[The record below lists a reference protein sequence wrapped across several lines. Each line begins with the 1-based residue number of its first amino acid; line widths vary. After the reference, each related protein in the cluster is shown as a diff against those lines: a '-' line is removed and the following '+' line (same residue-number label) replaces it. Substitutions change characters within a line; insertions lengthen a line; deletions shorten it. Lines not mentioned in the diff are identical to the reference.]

1 MTQKITSAVNKIVAL
16 LLAVMAVLV
25 FGNVIMRYFFHSGIT
40 WAEEVSR
47 FAFIWLI
54 FLGSIIAL
62 KENMHLGVDTVVSK
76 LSLKAKRILFI
87 VNEFILLIILAM
99 LLDGAYE
106 LTLLNRDQSSPAIN
120 LPYAY
125 VYVSGVIMAVAMIG
139 ITTYK
144 LYRLVSGKFT
154 EHDLQIASEA
164 TEAEE
169 IIHQVEQAE
178 QTTGEAGKE
187 GGRRS

>member
-54 FLGSIIAL
+54 FIGSIIAL
-62 KENMHLGVDTVVSK
+62 KDNMHLGVDTVVSK

-87 VNEFILLIILAM
+87 VNEIILLIILAM

-144 LYRLVSGKFT
+144 LYRLVSGKFN
-154 EHDLQIASEA
+154 EQDLQIASEA

-169 IIHQVEQAE
+169 IVHQAE
-178 QTTGEAGKE
+178 QADQTAGETGNE

>member
-1 MTQKITSAVNKIVAL
+1 MTQKITSVVNKIVAL
-16 LLAVMAVLV
+16 LLALMAVLV

-54 FLGSIIAL
+54 FIGSIIAL
-62 KENMHLGVDTVVSK
+62 KDNLHLGVDTVVSR
-76 LSLKAKRILFI
+76 LSPKAKRILFI
-87 VNEFILLIILAM
+87 VNEIILLIILVM

-106 LTLLNRDQSSPAIN
+106 LTMINRDQSSPAIN

-139 ITTYK
+139 ITAYK
-144 LYRLVSGKFT
+144 LYRLTSGKFD

-169 IIHQVEQAE
+169 IIHHAEE
-178 QTTGEAGKE
+178 QTGKE
-187 GGRRS
+187 GGSRS

>member
-54 FLGSIIAL
+54 FIGSIIAL
-62 KENMHLGVDTVVSK
+62 KDNMHLGVDTVVSK

-87 VNEFILLIILAM
+87 VNEIILLIILAM

-144 LYRLVSGKFT
+144 LYRLVSGKFN
-154 EHDLQIASEA
+154 EQDLQIASEA

-169 IIHQVEQAE
+169 IIHHAE
-178 QTTGEAGKE
+178 QVGQTAGETGNE